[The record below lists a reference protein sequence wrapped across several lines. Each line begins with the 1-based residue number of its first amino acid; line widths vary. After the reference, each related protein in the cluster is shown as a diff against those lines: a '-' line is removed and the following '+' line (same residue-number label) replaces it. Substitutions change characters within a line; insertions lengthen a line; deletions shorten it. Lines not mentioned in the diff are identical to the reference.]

1 VPMPASLAD
10 PTSPPT
16 PDSRTAPLP
25 DRSQKV
31 RPADSTQGV
40 EAGQT
45 AALDPLVSSVA
56 ETDDMPRAP
65 ARTDDWAMDATA
77 RSIPVSVQTV
87 PKPPEF
93 RIVLLLLMVGV
104 LTQIAVNTPEKL
116 QAMAADTMELLLS
129 TDIPEART
137 APGPGPLVGQLEVI
151 STPSGIELFVDGER
165 HGVTPAQLVLNTGIH
180 EVTLVSP
187 IGTVPR
193 NVSVIPGRPTRF
205 SEAIF
210 NGSLVISSAV
220 EVEVRID
227 GHELVLQPG
236 SYQLELLNPD
246 DGTHTMH
253 TVEILPG
260 QVTTFD
266 AGAARRGAH
275 GLLSSGSPH
284 DAGRPDGRVEDGVEA
299 ARNPV
304 TASGFGLQ
312 ARGGQDPSG
321 LCSDLTQPI
330 RDLTRCP
337 EEQHANQRSHQIC
350 GCRRHLRNDRI
361 PDRRRPAARQPARHA
376 GSDRCPGDGHR
387 RRAAAGRGYVDRCL
401 ELRP

>member
-1 VPMPASLAD
+1 MAELRNQQPPPGGPWGGGRHAVPMPASLAD

-16 PDSRTAPLP
+16 PDTRTAPLP

-40 EAGQT
+40 EAAQT

-77 RSIPVSVQTV
+77 RSIPVSVQTA

-104 LTQIAVNTPEKL
+104 LTQIAVYTPEKL
-116 QAMAADTMELLLS
+116 QAMAADTMKLLLS

-151 STPSGIELFVDGER
+151 STPSGIELFVDGEH
-165 HGVTPAQLVLNTGIH
+165 HGVTPAQLVLNTDIH

-187 IGTVPR
+187 IGTVR
-193 NVSVIPGRPTRF
+193 RSVRVIPGRPTRF

-220 EVEVRID
+220 EAEVRINGSAVD

-246 DGTHTMH
+246 DGTHMMH

-260 QVTTFD
+260 QVTIFD
-266 AGAARRGAH
+266 AGAPRG
-275 GLLSSGSPH
+275 
-284 DAGRPDGRVEDGVEA
+284 D
-299 ARNPV
+299 
-304 TASGFGLQ
+304 
-312 ARGGQDPSG
+312 
-321 LCSDLTQPI
+321 
-330 RDLTRCP
+330 
-337 EEQHANQRSHQIC
+337 
-350 GCRRHLRNDRI
+350 
-361 PDRRRPAARQPARHA
+361 
-376 GSDRCPGDGHR
+376 
-387 RRAAAGRGYVDRCL
+387 
-401 ELRP
+401 